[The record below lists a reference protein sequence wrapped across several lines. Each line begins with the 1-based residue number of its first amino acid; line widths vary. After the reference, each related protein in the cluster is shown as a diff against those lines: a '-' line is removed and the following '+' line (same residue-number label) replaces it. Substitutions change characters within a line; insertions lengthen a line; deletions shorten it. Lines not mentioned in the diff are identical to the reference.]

1 MGGGEDVCSLYDGRF
16 LRRFNEKMDRTRGT
30 DQLKERERAEIHS
43 GTVIK
48 GSAMKNEFLIRYIC
62 STADQQA

>member
-1 MGGGEDVCSLYDGRF
+1 MTSTRLSIWEEENDVCSLHDVRF
-16 LRRFNEKMDRTRGT
+16 LRMFNKKMDRTRGT

-48 GSAMKNEFLIRYIC
+48 GSAMKNEF
-62 STADQQA
+62 